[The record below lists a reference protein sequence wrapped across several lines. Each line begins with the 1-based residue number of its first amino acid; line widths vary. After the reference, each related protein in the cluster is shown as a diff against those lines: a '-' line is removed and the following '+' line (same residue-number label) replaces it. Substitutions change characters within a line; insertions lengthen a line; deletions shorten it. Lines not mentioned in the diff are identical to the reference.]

1 MNSNDN
7 ESAGASGNSDLDHQ
21 NVDDCFSSFY
31 TEVQMADSE
40 EYNVTFKD
48 SFKSDLIRY
57 LLSL

>member
-31 TEVQMADSE
+31 TEV
-40 EYNVTFKD
+40 
-48 SFKSDLIRY
+48 
-57 LLSL
+57 